1 MVMICD
7 QVLDGDVQV
16 GELFS
21 EGAGDL
27 GDVDGASDDT
37 GFAVA
42 ERREGV
48 FVVALGNDFLDGG
61 GICAVEDVLEE
72 ASCQLAERG
81 LGVAIRQWSHVA
93 FSSSWIFR
101 ALTAGDGDPAGIVKE
116 PPVPSGSD

>member
-61 GICAVEDVLEE
+61 KICAVEDVLEE

-93 FSSSWIFR
+93 FSSSVD
-101 ALTAGDGDPAGIVKE
+101 L
-116 PPVPSGSD
+116 PSIDRRPCGSHGC